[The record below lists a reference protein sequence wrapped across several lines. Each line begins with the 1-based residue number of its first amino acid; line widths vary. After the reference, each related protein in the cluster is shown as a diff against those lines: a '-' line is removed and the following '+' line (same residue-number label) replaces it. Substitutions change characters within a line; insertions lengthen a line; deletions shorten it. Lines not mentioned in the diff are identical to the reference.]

1 MAWQYEED
9 WVDWVNTRLRWQDRL
24 IVADLGVGKG
34 HTRAMNEQ
42 RREEIYRGHKDN
54 PTSKDRK
61 QRTDNIHQCQH
72 ERSSKSEMSN
82 QLTLLVVPQRD
93 GIWREPHAV
102 CSGAKHAGLAC
113 TTTRQLTSLC
123 VHGGLV
129 GQMYYRED
137 QEESVQ
143 YTRHMNRLQGE
154 RQNVTE

>member
-82 QLTLLVVPQRD
+82 QLTLLWYP
-93 GIWREPHAV
+93 REME
-102 CSGAKHAGLAC
+102 SGANRTLFAAGPS
-113 TTTRQLTSLC
+113 TRVWPVRRPGS
-123 VHGGLV
+123 
-129 GQMYYRED
+129 
-137 QEESVQ
+137 
-143 YTRHMNRLQGE
+143 
-154 RQNVTE
+154 